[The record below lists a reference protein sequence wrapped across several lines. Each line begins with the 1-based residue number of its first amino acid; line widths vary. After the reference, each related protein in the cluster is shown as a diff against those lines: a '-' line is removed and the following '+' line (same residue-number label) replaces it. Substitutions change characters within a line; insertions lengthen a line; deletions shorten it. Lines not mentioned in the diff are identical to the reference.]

1 MSEDASGYPSCD
13 PATVAPTTTRD
24 GITYPDLYNHMPL
37 RQVTL
42 AEAKARKWVY
52 FYVAE
57 SCRYGHLSGR
67 YVSNPRMCVDC
78 SRENGRKPAIGKM
91 AEGLP
96 RPKRKITPPGRT
108 AKPKDEPIDTSRV
121 LALSGQPY
129 QWTDAKRARLLE
141 VWTDTGDI
149 AAARDAVEVTPSEYL
164 RELERNEKFAEQVKK
179 TELLANRILV
189 ERAYH
194 LALKGN
200 DKLISKLLPA
210 IDPEKFSER
219 VKLDVN
225 QTGRLSDDAIDA
237 RLGKL
242 LAKQRGNILD
252 GEFVEIGKARALAAP
267 RGEVPAG
274 VEEQDQDPVPGKR
287 TVS

>member
-13 PATVAPTTTRD
+13 PATVAPTKTNH
-24 GITYPDLYNHMPL
+24 GIVYPDLYNHMPL

-42 AEAKARKWVY
+42 AEATARKWVY

-57 SCRYGHLSGR
+57 SCRYGHLAPR
-67 YVSNPRMCVDC
+67 YVSNTRMCVDC

-108 AKPKDEPIDTSRV
+108 AKAKDEPMDMTRV
-121 LALSGQPY
+121 LALSGRPY
-129 QWTDAKRARLLE
+129 EWTDAKRARLLE

-149 AAARDAVEVTPSEYL
+149 ATARDAIEVTPSEYL

-179 TELLANRILV
+179 TEPLANRILV
-189 ERAYH
+189 ERAYQ

-200 DKLISKLLPA
+200 DRLISKLLPA

-219 VKLDVN
+219 VKLDVT
-225 QTGRLSDDAIDA
+225 QKGGMDDSA
-237 RLGKL
+237 RRARIAQL
-242 LAKQRGNILD
+242 LAKRS
-252 GEFVEIGKARALAAP
+252 
-267 RGEVPAG
+267 GEVIEADFIEVGRERAVPAIG
-274 VEEQDQDPVPGKR
+274 RGSDGGEPEQD
-287 TVS
+287 